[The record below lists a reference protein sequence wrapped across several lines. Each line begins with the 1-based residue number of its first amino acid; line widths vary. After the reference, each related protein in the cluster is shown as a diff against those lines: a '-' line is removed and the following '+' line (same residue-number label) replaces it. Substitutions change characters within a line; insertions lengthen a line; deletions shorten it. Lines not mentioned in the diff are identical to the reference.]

1 MILKFIVIYEVLLA
15 WKHLKSE
22 SFDNKVCILQQR
34 MNICL
39 GHVSLFYIVQLHPET
54 KGCLSQNVSISI
66 PSWQE
71 KQSATGAL
79 QQSSGLLNALKESE
93 I

>member
-1 MILKFIVIYEVLLA
+1 M
-15 WKHLKSE
+15 S
-22 SFDNKVCILQQR
+22 SFY
-34 MNICL
+34 M
-39 GHVSLFYIVQLHPET
+39 VQLHPET
-54 KGCLSQNVSISI
+54 KGCLSQNISISN

-79 QQSSGLLNALKESE
+79 QQSSGLLNTLKESE

>member
-1 MILKFIVIYEVLLA
+1 M
-15 WKHLKSE
+15 KSE
-22 SFDNKVCILQQR
+22 SFDNKFFTLQQR
-34 MNICL
+34 MNICFS
-39 GHVSLFYIVQLHPET
+39 HMTLFYIVQLHPET
-54 KGCLSQNVSISI
+54 KGCLSQNASIST

-79 QQSSGLLNALKESE
+79 QQSSGLLNTLKESE

>member
-1 MILKFIVIYEVLLA
+1 MI
-15 WKHLKSE
+15 
-22 SFDNKVCILQQR
+22 QQR
-34 MNICL
+34 MNTSLDIM
-39 GHVSLFYIVQLHPET
+39 SLFYMVQLHPET
-54 KGCLSQNVSISI
+54 KGCLSQNVSIST

-79 QQSSGLLNALKESE
+79 QQSSGWLNTLKESE

>member
-1 MILKFIVIYEVLLA
+1 MKLIFIVIHEMLVT
-15 WKHLKSE
+15 WKDLINE
-22 SFDNKVCILQQR
+22 LFDNKVCILQQR
-34 MNICL
+34 MNISL
-39 GHVSLFYIVQLHPET
+39 GHVSSFYMVQLHPET
-54 KGCLSQNVSISI
+54 KGCLSQNISISN

-79 QQSSGLLNALKESE
+79 QQSSGLLNTLKESE

>member
-1 MILKFIVIYEVLLA
+1 MFQSYDFI
-15 WKHLKSE
+15 S
-22 SFDNKVCILQQR
+22 S
-34 MNICL
+34 
-39 GHVSLFYIVQLHPET
+39 FYIVQLHPET

-79 QQSSGLLNALKESE
+79 QQSSGLLNTLKESE